1 MQHFGFHKSS
11 TDLTFKTEIYVFP
24 ADYDDNGDFSDGV
37 FDDDN
42 TDGDD
47 DDDDDD
53 SRFSLIASLVGPPV
67 VCIIT
72 SAL

>member
-1 MQHFGFHKSS
+1 MSSLPTTMTMEIFH
-11 TDLTFKTEIYVFP
+11 
-24 ADYDDNGDFSDGV
+24 GDGV

-47 DDDDDD
+47 DDDDDR
-53 SRFSLIASLVGPPV
+53 RFSLIASLVGPPV